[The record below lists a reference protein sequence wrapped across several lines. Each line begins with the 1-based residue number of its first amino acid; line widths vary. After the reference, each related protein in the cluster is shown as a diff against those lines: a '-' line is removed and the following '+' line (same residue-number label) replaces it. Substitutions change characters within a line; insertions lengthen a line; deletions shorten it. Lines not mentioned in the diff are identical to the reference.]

1 MKKAIKQSW
10 RKFKEGRPGHRFHE
24 FYEYMQRKRE
34 GRSAAWHV
42 VPIGLGTLLLV
53 GGVAIGWLPGPG
65 GFIAV
70 FGVALLATEFE
81 FLARWLDRAE
91 LGVRKAW
98 RVGWKRRSTPARVAE
113 LAAAAVVAAG
123 AVYGAALL
131 LLLMR

>member
-1 MKKAIKQSW
+1 MKQAIERSW
-10 RKFKEGRPGHRFHE
+10 RTFKEGRPGHRFHD
-24 FYEYMQRKRE
+24 FYEYRQKKRE

-42 VPIGLGTLLLV
+42 VPIALGTILLV

-91 LGVRKAW
+91 LWVRKAW
-98 RVGWKRRSTPARVAE
+98 RVAWKRRSTPERVAE
-113 LAAAAVVAAG
+113 VAAAAALAAG
-123 AVYGAALL
+123 AAYGVVALL
-131 LLLMR
+131 FG